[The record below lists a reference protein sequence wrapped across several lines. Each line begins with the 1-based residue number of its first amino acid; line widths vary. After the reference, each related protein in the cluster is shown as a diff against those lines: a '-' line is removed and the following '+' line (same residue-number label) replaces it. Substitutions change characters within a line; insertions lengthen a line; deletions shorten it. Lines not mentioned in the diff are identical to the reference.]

1 MIEIIA
7 ADQHD
12 DHNQADQQALDRP
25 GIDAPIDPSAH
36 DAAQDA
42 GAFAVR
48 SAVAGQSGFMVGF
61 HTTRQPEY
69 ATELCLVPLEQV
81 ANAEKKFPL
90 EWINEAGNGIL
101 PAFADYC
108 LPLLGKTNTAF
119 SYLRV

>member
-1 MIEIIA
+1 MVFRRALGKQPCLLRGSA
-7 ADQHD
+7 A
-12 DHNQADQQALDRP
+12 NQA
-25 GIDAPIDPSAH
+25 
-36 DAAQDA
+36 
-42 GAFAVR
+42 
-48 SAVAGQSGFMVGF
+48 VGF
-61 HTTRQPEY
+61 RTTRQPEY